1 MSAVVIDLALVRAK
15 RAVSGLPAAQ
25 DDIALDDRGAT
36 PSHAALN
43 SPSTAPFLF
52 WTGASG
58 ARYVHSIYNLFEC
71 PPVEAANYVLVKRH
85 TDGHRTVLSIGRAV
99 HGSGP
104 LNLAEIRLRSAQ
116 LGANEVHVHLL
127 ADDCA
132 QSQHIEADLRRSLVT
147 A

>member
-1 MSAVVIDLALVRAK
+1 MSAEIIDLAVVRAG
-15 RAVSGLPAAQ
+15 RAAKLLAPASYPQPEGLAA
-25 DDIALDDRGAT
+25 AEK
-36 PSHAALN
+36 
-43 SPSTAPFLF
+43 APFQF

-58 ARYVHSIYNLFEC
+58 TRYVHSIYNLFEC

-85 TDGHRTVLSIGRAV
+85 DGGRRTVLSIGRA
-99 HGSGP
+99 SNATAT

-127 ADDCA
+127 ADSNTE
-132 QSQHIEADLRRSLVT
+132 SQQIEADLRLSLVI

>member
-1 MSAVVIDLALVRAK
+1 MSAELIDLAQARAK
-15 RAVSGLPAAQ
+15 RARTQVLPGAASE
-25 DDIALDDRGAT
+25 AVPAT
-36 PSHAALN
+36 ETGSASDSKAA
-43 SPSTAPFLF
+43 FLF

-71 PPVEAANYVLVKRH
+71 PPVSAANYVLVKRH
-85 TDGHRTVLSIGRAV
+85 GNGQRTVLSIGRAV
-99 HGSGP
+99 QNTGA

-127 ADDCA
+127 ADDSV
-132 QSQHIEADLRRSLVT
+132 QSQEIEADLRRSLVM